1 MPITE
6 DQLRSVAGGGG
17 NVVTTAGV
25 RLGGIG
31 QIYLDDQTGEPNFVT
46 AKTGLFGTSESF
58 VPLHGADIRST
69 DIVVDFDK
77 DTVKDAPASN
87 APWWRR
93 RPLQWSGP
101 G

>member
-17 NVVTTAGV
+17 NVVTTAGNK
-25 RLGGIG
+25 LGGIG
-31 QIYLDDQTGEPNFVT
+31 QIYRDDQTGEPNFVT

-58 VPLHGADIRST
+58 VPVHGADIRSI

-77 DTVKDAPASN
+77 DTPASN
-87 APWWRR
+87 APRWRR
-93 RPLQWSGP
+93 RPCQCSGL